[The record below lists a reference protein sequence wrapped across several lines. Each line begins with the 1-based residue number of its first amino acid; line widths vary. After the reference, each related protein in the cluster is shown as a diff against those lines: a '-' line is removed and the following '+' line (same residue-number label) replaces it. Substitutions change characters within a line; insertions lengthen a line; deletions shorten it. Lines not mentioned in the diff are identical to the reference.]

1 MAEAVNG
8 MKIEASQIDHQTETA
23 EARWQALVTRI
34 DQAIAAD
41 YVCDQLRA
49 ELMTDG
55 AALCYQL
62 SQLCEYPP
70 DFWQVDEIAALMSTL
85 EAAALGKALVRSMA
99 AGMVQYMCDLSREE

>member
-1 MAEAVNG
+1 MA
-8 MKIEASQIDHQTETA
+8 IEASQIDHQAETA
-23 EARWQALVTRI
+23 EARWQALVSKI
-34 DQAIAAD
+34 DQATAAD

-85 EAAALGKALVRSMA
+85 EAAALGKALVRAMSY
-99 AGMVQYMCDLSREE
+99 GVCQYIADLSREG